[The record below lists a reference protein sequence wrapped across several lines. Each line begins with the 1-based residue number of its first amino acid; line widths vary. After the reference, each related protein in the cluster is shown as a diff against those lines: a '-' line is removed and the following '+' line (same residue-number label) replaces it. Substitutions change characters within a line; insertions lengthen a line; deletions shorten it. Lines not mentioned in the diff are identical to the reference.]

1 MKSLR
6 DLDSEIWRDPFVIM
20 MLFFAALVA
29 ILVIILFVGY
39 CICEVSTL

>member
-1 MKSLR
+1 MENSR

-29 ILVIILFVGY
+29 ILAIILFVVY
-39 CICEVSTL
+39 CICDVSTL